1 MYIKEGMKK
10 KIKKKCTKRGKGW
23 KGGKG
28 SGKLRCVP
36 HSMRAKWSAKTETA
50 RCATG
55 SSVGRTQG
63 LPATSAEGSS
73 TTLTPSIFSSWISSN
88 SSKRLTVPPLLSL
101 LFDPFNDRGRGFY
114 KEIIGLVYKWYDCRC
129 NYRDVIISYYLE
141 ISVSRISLRFFD
153 IGDYS
158 CVLIFFFLLVF
169 WIYMKVYIEYL
180 ELIIFKIFERCF
192 MIVFHNLH
200 HIVYYIF

>member
-73 TTLTPSIFSSWISSN
+73 TTPYPVHLFFVDFFQLFETAYGS
-88 SSKRLTVPPLLSL
+88 PPLSL

-180 ELIIFKIFERCF
+180 EFDNF
-192 MIVFHNLH
+192 
-200 HIVYYIF
+200 

>member
-1 MYIKEGMKK
+1 MEKGEREEREVENSVAFHTVCERNGVQKPK
-10 KIKKKCTKRGKGW
+10 LQDVQLEARLDERRDCQRRQQKALPLPLPRPSFLRGFLPT
-23 KGGKG
+23 
-28 SGKLRCVP
+28 LRNGL
-36 HSMRAKWSAKTETA
+36 RA
-50 RCATG
+50 
-55 SSVGRTQG
+55 
-63 LPATSAEGSS
+63 
-73 TTLTPSIFSSWISSN
+73 
-88 SSKRLTVPPLLSL
+88 PLLSL